1 MLLTDQYRYTVDHIR
16 YIYSQDRPRR
26 RFLVDLVNYRSDLDG
41 WYLDDL
47 LDWNHH
53 HKYHYAVSLEW

>member
-26 RFLVDLVNYRSDLDG
+26 RFLVYLVNYRLGLDG
-41 WYLDDL
+41 WYPDDL
-47 LDWNHH
+47 LD
-53 HKYHYAVSLEW
+53 